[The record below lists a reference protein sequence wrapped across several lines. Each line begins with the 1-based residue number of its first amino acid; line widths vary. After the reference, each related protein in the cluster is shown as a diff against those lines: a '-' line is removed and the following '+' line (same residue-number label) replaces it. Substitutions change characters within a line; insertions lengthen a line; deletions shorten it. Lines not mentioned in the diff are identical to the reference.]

1 MTALPLSSTLA
12 FGLGP
17 VHFDSPLWLVLIPVL
32 APLFVLIARRSLSGL
47 GGATAITAL
56 VVRLLVLTL
65 FVAAMAE
72 PTLRRQSEDVAV
84 TAILDASRSVPL
96 PLQESADAYLADA
109 VEAGKGDTDRFG
121 VVTVA
126 RDAFVQTL
134 PTRLG
139 RLVDRQSLGD
149 DNATDL
155 AAAVRLA
162 MAVTPEDAAARFVLA
177 SDGNETAGSLLEA
190 ASAAAAANIPID
202 VLPLLYDFSE
212 GEVILENLVT
222 PTSVRTGQTMNV
234 RVVLRATRPTSGRV
248 TVLLNDEPV
257 DLDPDSDGVGFRV
270 NLVAGANP
278 LVIPIQPL
286 GQRAQRLRA
295 IFEPDRAADGSLV
308 GDAVPENNQGLAVTF
323 VQGEGR
329 VLLIADGAI
338 EAGSMLEALTEANLG
353 VTTINAEQAPT
364 SLDEWNSYDAVVML
378 NQQNYGFSEAQQEQ
392 LRQYIHDTGGGFIM
406 VGGPD
411 AFGAGGWIGSPLEDV
426 LPVQLDPPQK
436 RQIPRG
442 ALALIIHSVE
452 APQGVFYGKQ
462 VSKAAVGA
470 LSRLDYIGIIEF
482 EWGAGTDW
490 VLPMQPVGD
499 GIAANQA
506 INNLTFGD
514 MQDMAPSVTLGLR
527 GLQAI
532 DAGQRHMIIISDGDP
547 TLPGPSIIQ
556 DFIDS
561 NITISTV
568 GVYPHSRA
576 DTTRFAR
583 LATQT
588 GGNNY
593 FVNTQAALA
602 RLPQIFVKEAQT
614 IRRSLIWEGEP
625 FAPSITPAASE
636 PMRGI
641 AAVPPISGYVVT
653 AEREGLALV
662 TMRGKENDPVAAQWQ
677 HGLGKVV
684 AFTSDATSRW
694 APSWTAWGDFRKFW
708 EQHVRW
714 AMRPGGSADVRVQT
728 ETRGDETLLLVDMLS
743 PAGERINF
751 ARFRG
756 RVATPSGEGLDV
768 ELRQIAPG
776 KYQGS
781 FPTIEPGA
789 YIAGLVYDAPNPDA
803 AEGQEAPRL
812 EGSVQAAVTRP
823 FADEYRA
830 LESNLALLRQVAEST
845 GGRVLNENPQTAEL
859 WRTEGIDFPTAS
871 RPIWLAVALAAIALF
886 LADVAVR
893 RVRIDPRGIVA
904 WTAGL
909 FRPRESK
916 AGEQLDALAAARA
929 KARAGM
935 DAQGQVG
942 AAAEKLERQA
952 IKDAQRTQSQ
962 MAKRKFD
969 IDDKELFARM
979 GKSEGPLT
987 TPTPDQPKKPKPKPQ
1002 TPAADEEAGMSRL
1015 MKAKKRA
1022 QEEMDND

>member
-1 MTALPLSSTLA
+1 MTEALATLPAPAALA
-12 FGLGP
+12 FAIGP
-17 VHFDSPLWLVLIPVL
+17 LHFDSPVWLLLIPLL
-32 APLFVLIARRSLSGL
+32 APVFILIARRSLSGL
-47 GGATAITAL
+47 GGATAVTAL

-72 PTLRRQSEDVAV
+72 PTLKRQSEDVAV

-96 PLQESADAYLADA
+96 PLQERADAYLADA
-109 VEAGKGDTDRFG
+109 VEAGKRDTDKFG

-139 RLVDRQSLGD
+139 RLIDRQAQGD

-155 AAAVRLA
+155 AAAIRLA

-190 ASAAAAANIPID
+190 ASAAAAAGIPID
-202 VLPLLYDFSE
+202 VLPLRYDFSE

-222 PTSVRTGQTMNV
+222 PTTVRAGQTMNV

-257 DLDPDSDGVGFRV
+257 DLDPDSEGVGFRV
-270 NLVAGANP
+270 DLVEGANP
-278 LVIPIQPL
+278 LVIPITPV

-295 IFEPDRAADGSLV
+295 IFEPDRAPDGALV

-329 VLLIADGAI
+329 VLLIADGP
-338 EAGSMLEALTEANLG
+338 LESAPTLQALTEANLG
-353 VTTINAEQAPT
+353 VTTATAAQAPT

-378 NQQNYGFSEAQQEQ
+378 NQQTYGFSEAQQTQ
-392 LRQYIHDTGGGFIM
+392 LRQYIHDTGGGLVM

-411 AFGAGGWIGSPLEDV
+411 SFGAGGWIGSPLEDA
-426 LPVQLDPPQK
+426 LPIQLDPPQK

-482 EWGAGTDW
+482 QWGAGTDW

-499 GIAANQA
+499 GVAADQA

-514 MQDMAPSVTLGLR
+514 MQDMTPSVRLGLR
-527 GLQAI
+527 GLQAV
-532 DAGQRHMIIISDGDP
+532 DAGQKHMIIISDGDP
-547 TLPGPSIIQ
+547 TLPGQSLLQ
-556 DFIDS
+556 EFIDS

-583 LATQT
+583 LSQRT

-625 FAPSITPAASE
+625 FQPTITATASE

-641 AAVPPISGYVVT
+641 NAVPPISGYVVA

-662 TMRGKENDPVAAQWQ
+662 TLRGNENDPVAAQWQ

-694 APSWTAWGDFRKFW
+694 AAQWTAWSDFRRFW

-714 AMRPGGSADVRVQT
+714 AMRPGGSADLRVQT

-756 RVATPSGEGLDV
+756 RVATPSGEGLDI

-776 KYQGS
+776 KYQGA
-781 FPTIEPGA
+781 FPTLDPGA
-789 YIAGLVYDAPNPDA
+789 YLAGLVYDAPNP
-803 AEGQEAPRL
+803 EG
-812 EGSVQAAVTRP
+812 EGRIEGAVQAAVTRP

-830 LESNLALLRQVAEST
+830 LESNLALLRQVAETT
-845 GGRVLNENPQTAEL
+845 GGRVLAESPQTADL
-859 WRTEGIDFPTAS
+859 WRREGIEFPTAS

-893 RVRIDPRGIVA
+893 RVRIDPRGIAA
-904 WTAGL
+904 WAAGL
-909 FRPRESK
+909 FRPRETR
-916 AGEQLDALAAARA
+916 AGQQLDALAAARA
-929 KARAGM
+929 KARAGL

-952 IKDAQRTQSQ
+952 IKDAQRAQAQT
-962 MAKRKFD
+962 AKRKFD

-979 GKSEGPLT
+979 DKSEGPLT
-987 TPTPDQPKKPKPKPQ
+987 TPSTEQPKKPKPKPQ
-1002 TPAADEEAGMSRL
+1002 APQSDEEGGMSRL